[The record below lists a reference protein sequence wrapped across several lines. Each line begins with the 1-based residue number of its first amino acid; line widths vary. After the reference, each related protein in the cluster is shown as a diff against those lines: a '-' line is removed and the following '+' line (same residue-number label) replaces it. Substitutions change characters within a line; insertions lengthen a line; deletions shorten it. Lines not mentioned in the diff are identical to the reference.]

1 MLAYSPPFPII
12 IDYLD
17 KHLDTSTEDEE
28 AIFLAL
34 QRRDRVR
41 RIGLG
46 MPPPKLLKFLK
57 AMDGQLP
64 PLERLLIW
72 PRTKDGTS
80 LMIPL
85 TFQAENLGILSLSH
99 AYLPLGSALLG
110 NTVGLMSF
118 VLLDVPLSAYFQPSY
133 LCTTFI
139 YASLGEAF
147 DQLQISHSC
156 PP

>member
-1 MLAYSPPFPII
+1 
-12 IDYLD
+12 
-17 KHLDTSTEDEE
+17 
-28 AIFLAL
+28 
-34 QRRDRVR
+34 
-41 RIGLG
+41 
-46 MPPPKLLKFLK
+46 MPLPKLLKFLK

-110 NTVGLMSF
+110 NTVGLTSF

-133 LCTTFI
+133 LVAQLSSMPYLEKLSISFKSPIPARHDNHCIVSVNHMSPFLF
-139 YASLGEAF
+139 ASYFFVA
-147 DQLQISHSC
+147 
-156 PP
+156 